1 MKKVGRAVRHNL
13 PIIEVV
19 STLGLM
25 YLTASL
31 F

>member
-1 MKKVGRAVRHNL
+1 MKKFGKVIKHDL
-13 PIIEVV
+13 PLIKLI
-19 STLGLM
+19 SILGLM

>member
-1 MKKVGRAVRHNL
+1 MKKFGKVIKHDL
-13 PIIEVV
+13 PLIELI